1 MYRNPRG
8 SPRGGRK
15 PSKGAEYDETSE
27 EITRC
32 PMPYKPKH
40 EIFGIANQLLG
51 ASKIKVLCEDGKA
64 RLGRIPGK
72 IRRRMW
78 IREGDLLILRPWE
91 FQDEKADIIYR
102 YTLTQAKY
110 LSRTG
115 RLPEAVRLF

>member
-1 MYRNPRG
+1 MHRG
-8 SPRGGRK
+8 SNAGHKSKKGTIHDEAEEIARCPL
-15 PSKGAEYDETSE
+15 PSKN
-27 EITRC
+27 
-32 PMPYKPKH
+32 KH
-40 EIFGIANQLLG
+40 EYFGIASALLG

-91 FQDEKADIIYR
+91 FQDDKADIIYR

-115 RLPEAVRLF
+115 RLPDAVRMF